1 MMRPSQQVPTDYNT
15 FLSLLGFLVYLLIFF
30 LIFYWFYSIL
40 KRMEKTLTEIKKLLE
55 GKAST
60 ATDPKP

>member
-1 MMRPSQQVPTDYNT
+1 MIR
-15 FLSLLGFLVYLLIFF
+15 LSRQTIGIDITTLMSFVYLLIYF

-55 GKAST
+55 GKSPNA
-60 ATDPKP
+60 P

>member
-1 MMRPSQQVPTDYNT
+1 MMRLSRQVPNVD
-15 FLSLLGFLVYLLIFF
+15 LSSLTAIVYLLIYF

-55 GKAST
+55 GKSST
-60 ATDPKP
+60 DA

>member
-1 MMRPSQQVPTDYNT
+1 MSFRPMVRLSRQVPSVD
-15 FLSLLGFLVYLLIFF
+15 LSSVTAIIYLLIYL

-55 GKAST
+55 GKSPTGA
-60 ATDPKP
+60 